1 MKIKAIIFDQDETL
15 IHPNTG
21 LYERYVLERAKDFAK
36 VFGIK
41 KIEEAKELAFKMK
54 IEKCDDS
61 TIKLYDLMKMPRSVW
76 YDKMES
82 IDVRPFLNKDLKLN
96 RFLAKLKQMGLLTFL
111 LTNSP
116 TRQTNR
122 ILEAV
127 GLSGSNFDHLFT
139 WEKGKEPPKPS
150 KEPFLFIFRKFGIK
164 PEECMMVG
172 NEIRVD
178 LRVAHSLN
186 IHTIGINL
194 ETKPDENVDFTIN
207 KLDDLST
214 IIKLLEEKNI

>member
-21 LYERYVLERAKDFAK
+21 FYDQYVLERAKDFAK

-61 TIKLYDLMKMPRSVW
+61 TIKLYDLMKIPRSVW
-76 YDKMES
+76 YDKINS
-82 IDVRPFLNKDLKLN
+82 IDIQPFLQKDLKLKK
-96 RFLAKLKQMGLLTFL
+96 FLVKIKKGGLLTFL

-116 TRQTNR
+116 TLQTNK

-127 GLSGSNFDHLFT
+127 GLSTSNFDYLFT

-150 KEPFLFIFRKFGIK
+150 KEPFLFIFREFGLK
-164 PEECMMVG
+164 PEECIMVG
-172 NEIRVD
+172 NEIKVD
-178 LRVAHSLN
+178 LLVAHSLN
-186 IHTIGINL
+186 IHTVGINL